1 MRRYFH
7 YITTAFVTF
16 AVGLTCS
23 LVLGT
28 NDGIFVSQ
36 ARRFINR
43 RGTSTEERRQPV
55 RVSGIAGSG
64 MSDDGYPT
72 SFSDSDFEDGSYVH
86 QLSIFYGSPERA
98 NSELQNRIASAR
110 EIIRREPVL
119 DKDGNQIGE
128 RVVAKF
134 ASHGELLWT
143 EHQHGRFVIQK
154 RRSVQ
159 DILNAL
165 DGKR

>member
-28 NDGIFVSQ
+28 NDGMFVSQ
-36 ARRFINR
+36 TRRFFNPSDKSI
-43 RGTSTEERRQPV
+43 ERPKLIG
-55 RVSGIAGSG
+55 GIAGSG
-64 MSDDGYPT
+64 ISDDGYPT
-72 SFSDSDFEDGSYVH
+72 SFSDSDYADGTYVH

-98 NSELQNRIASAR
+98 ASELQKRIAAAS
-110 EIIRREPVL
+110 EIIRREPML
-119 DKDGNQIGE
+119 DKNGKQIGE

-134 ASHGELLWT
+134 GSHAELLWT
-143 EHQHGRFVIQK
+143 EHQHGRFAIQK

-159 DILNAL
+159 DILDAL